1 MHLVLNENYRV
12 VINDFTFILQEKRK
26 QCNKDQNLKLRGKRP
41 LNPIPILIRFRFPT
55 VWQ

>member
-26 QCNKDQNLKLRGKRP
+26 QCNKDQNLKYKVKREE
-41 LNPIPILIRFRFPT
+41 NIEC
-55 VWQ
+55 

>member
-26 QCNKDQNLKLRGKRP
+26 QCNKDQNLKLRERK
-41 LNPIPILIRFRFPT
+41 I
-55 VWQ
+55 